1 MVDCNLA
8 IGEDDDVVVDDG
20 LELLG
25 AGSPALDLEESAL
38 DEGRFR
44 SRVMGVLSMSTGTL
58 LSVWAV
64 SSECRVVD
72 AIAIDGL
79 EMLAEGALEEDK
91 ILHGSPRSKE
101 RICSYR

>member
-38 DEGRFR
+38 DEGFAR
-44 SRVMGVLSMSTGTL
+44 G
-58 LSVWAV
+58 
-64 SSECRVVD
+64 
-72 AIAIDGL
+72 
-79 EMLAEGALEEDK
+79 
-91 ILHGSPRSKE
+91 
-101 RICSYR
+101 

>member
-1 MVDCNLA
+1 
-8 IGEDDDVVVDDG
+8 
-20 LELLG
+20 
-25 AGSPALDLEESAL
+25 
-38 DEGRFR
+38 
-44 SRVMGVLSMSTGTL
+44 MGVLSMSTGTL

-64 SSECRVVD
+64 NSECRVVD

-101 RICSYR
+101 KV

>member
-25 AGSPALDLEESAL
+25 ADSPALDLEESAL
-38 DEGRFR
+38 DEGFR

-101 RICSYR
+101 KICSYR

>member
-1 MVDCNLA
+1 MVDGNLA

-25 AGSPALDLEESAL
+25 ADSPALDLVFAR
-38 DEGRFR
+38 GFR

-79 EMLAEGALEEDK
+79 EMLAEGALE
-91 ILHGSPRSKE
+91 
-101 RICSYR
+101 

>member
-1 MVDCNLA
+1 MVDGNLA

-25 AGSPALDLEESAL
+25 ADSPALDLEESAL
-38 DEGRFR
+38 DEG
-44 SRVMGVLSMSTGTL
+44 RVMGVLSMSTGTL

-101 RICSYR
+101 RICSFR